1 MSEEILKALMQLFA
15 IISKQD
21 EGTSVEERDYVKLFL
36 LSQLEDDLV
45 GEYLALFDKKAG
57 IDKLKEKAKNGD
69 DPTPEGEEAPKI
81 KRKLTSVGDSVRTL
95 GICKKINKTLTQK
108 QKIVV
113 LVRLFELINAE
124 KKVTEQRVAIIE
136 TAANV
141 FNISEDEL
149 QQIRTFVLLSE
160 LSKLDLETVCMVR
173 DGAAENITEAKHIGC
188 EGLED
193 EIIILKVNS
202 VDLYFMKYLG
212 TSELNLNGRIIN
224 NARIYLF
231 ANGSTI
237 RPSKGRVVYYSDIA
251 ARFLMD
257 ASSVNISFNVKALQY
272 KFPNGGVGL
281 HEVNLSETQGKLCG
295 LMGASGAGKTTLL
308 NVMAGLY
315 TPSEGQVLLNGH
327 DLHHESDKVE
337 GVIGYIPQD
346 DLLIEELTVYQNL
359 YYNAK
364 LCFRD
369 LAEEELQ
376 ARVSKVLGQLGLGD
390 QSHLR
395 VGNPLDKTISGGQRK
410 RLNIALEL
418 IREPSVLFVDEPTSG
433 LSSRDS
439 ENVMDLLRELT
450 LKGKLIFVV
459 IHQPSSDIYKMFDKI
474 ILLDTGG
481 WQTYY
486 GNPVEAIMYFKR
498 IDHQINAEVGECQIC
513 GNVNPELLFN
523 IVEAKVVDEYGQYTE
538 KRKISP
544 QRWNEL
550 FRENFNIGFVED
562 VDDQPPRSLHL
573 PPKLKQFA
581 IFLTRDFLAKK
592 GNKQYVYLNL
602 LISPVLA
609 FFLSI
614 IIRYT
619 SGNGDGTYIFRDNDN
634 IPAYI
639 FMCILVSMFV
649 GLTVSAEEIF
659 KDQKILKR
667 ESFLNLSRSGYLF
680 SKMAILFGLSAVQ
693 SALFVLIGNN
703 ILGMTGLN
711 LDYWFML
718 FTVACFANVLGLN
731 ISSAF
736 NSAVTI
742 YILIPIILIPQMILG
757 GAMFDYDKLN
767 RILGKE
773 GQVPFVAD
781 MMAGRWAYEALIVNQ
796 FINNEHE
803 KQFYDLEK
811 KESFFNYKKVYVVET
826 LRDGY
831 RYIGRHFPVENDSM
845 ATIVG
850 DKLQLIQNTLAS
862 EQEIRSVK
870 QQVTFMDLS
879 LIKVEGLTDDILYDL
894 GENLIEIEDFYTG
907 HYNRVNLVLNSRI
920 DRMQE
925 TPEDKDE
932 FLAMRNRYQNK
943 YLRDLVKKTYNQDK
957 MVIEDCEMVQLLDP
971 IYKSPEADH
980 ALDYRAH
987 FYSPEK
993 RIFGAEMSTFWFN
1006 AMILW
1011 VMTLILYFTLY
1022 YDLLKESLY
1031 LFNKISVRKKS
1042 KKD

>member
-21 EGTSVEERDYVKLFL
+21 EGTSLEERQYVKLFL
-36 LSQLEDDLV
+36 QSQLAEDLV
-45 GEYLALFDKKAG
+45 EEYLALFDKQAG
-57 IDKLKEKAKNGD
+57 LNKKPKPGKEKEGD
-69 DPTPEGEEAPKI
+69 SAEGEEAPKK
-81 KRKLTSVGDSVRTL
+81 KRKLTSVKDSVRTL

-124 KKVTEQRVAIIE
+124 RKITEQRVAIIE
-136 TAANV
+136 TAAKV
-141 FNISEDEL
+141 FNIDQNEYNIIEKFVLAEELTELDLPDICVVKDEL
-149 QQIRTFVLLSE
+149 PDTFTQ
-160 LSKLDLETVCMVR
+160 SKYIQ
-173 DGAAENITEAKHIGC
+173 AEN
-188 EGLED
+188 LED
-193 EIIILKVNS
+193 AIVILKVNS
-202 VDLYFMKYLG
+202 VDLYFVRFSG
-212 TSELNLNGRIIN
+212 SNSINLNGRVIDN
-224 NARIYLF
+224 QRIYLF

-237 RPSKGRVVYYSDIA
+237 RPSHGRTVYYSDIA
-251 ARFLMD
+251 ARYLQD
-257 ASSVNISFNVKALQY
+257 ESSVTISFNVKAMEY
-272 KFPNGGVGL
+272 HHPNGAIGL
-281 HEVNLSETQGKLCG
+281 NEINISEKHGKLVG

-315 TPSEGQVLLNGH
+315 KPSGGAVLLNGLN
-327 DLHHESDKVE
+327 LHEQSQELE

-346 DLLIEELTVYQNL
+346 DLLIEELTVFQNL

-364 LCFRD
+364 LCFKG
-369 LAEEELQ
+369 LSEAEL
-376 ARVSKVLGQLGLGD
+376 VKKVMKVLGQLGLSD
-390 QSHLR
+390 QRDLR
-395 VGNPLDKTISGGQRK
+395 VGSPLDKTISGGQRK

-474 ILLDTGG
+474 ILLDKGG
-481 WQTYY
+481 WQIYY
-486 GNPVEAIMYFKR
+486 GNPVEAIMYFKQ
-498 IDHQINAEVGECQIC
+498 IDHQINADQGECQLC

-523 IVEAKVVDEYGQYTE
+523 IAEAKVVDEYGQFTE

-550 FRENFNIGFVED
+550 FRENFDTKFGTDANEA
-562 VDDQPPRSLHL
+562 PPKSLHL
-573 PPKLKQFA
+573 PNKLKQFS
-581 IFLTRDFLAKK
+581 IFLTRDFLAKL

-619 SGNGDGTYIFRDNDN
+619 SSGGTGDYIYRDNDN

-639 FMCILVSMFV
+639 FMCILVAMFV

-680 SKMAILFGLSAVQ
+680 SKLAVLFGLSAIQ
-693 SALFVLIGNN
+693 SGLFVLIGNN
-703 ILGMTGLN
+703 MLGMGGLN
-711 LDYWFML
+711 LDYWLML
-718 FTVACFANVLGLN
+718 FTVGCFSNILGLN

-767 RILGKE
+767 RALGSE
-773 GQVPFVAD
+773 GQVPVVAD
-781 MMAGRWAYEALIVNQ
+781 FMAARWAYEGLIVNQ
-796 FINNEHE
+796 FIENPFE
-803 KQFYDLEK
+803 KEFYELEK
-811 KESFFNYKKVYVVET
+811 KQSFFHYKS
-826 LRDGY
+826 DI
-831 RYIGRHFPVENDSM
+831 YIPELLEN
-845 ATIVG
+845 T
-850 DKLQLIQNTLAS
+850 QY
-862 EQEIRSVK
+862 
-870 QQVTFMDLS
+870 LS
-879 LIKVEGLTDDILYDL
+879 LNLDTEDDSVRNIMRQKFELVQQELIKESSNSKIAKLADFTEVPTLNSAEIDEESVTLMDDILKTL
-894 GENLIEIEDFYTG
+894 EDFYSIKFVAVDV
-907 HYNRVNLVLNSRI
+907 RVEEKITSMQATKEQEQEYLAARRSYENS
-920 DRMQE
+920 
-925 TPEDKDE
+925 
-932 FLAMRNRYQNK
+932 
-943 YLRDLVKKTYNQDK
+943 YLTSLVKKEYSKNK
-957 MVIEDCEMVQLLDP
+957 LLEEDGSLVRITEP
-971 IYKSPEADH
+971 IFMSPQQKGY
-980 ALDYRAH
+980 LNYRTH

-993 RIFGAEMSTFWFN
+993 TFLGNRYHTYWFN
-1006 AMILW
+1006 LLVLW
-1011 VMTLILYFTLY
+1011 FMTVILYITLY
-1022 YDLLKESLY
+1022 FDLLKKTLY
-1031 LFNKISVRKKS
+1031 LFNKIQLRKTA
-1042 KKD
+1042 